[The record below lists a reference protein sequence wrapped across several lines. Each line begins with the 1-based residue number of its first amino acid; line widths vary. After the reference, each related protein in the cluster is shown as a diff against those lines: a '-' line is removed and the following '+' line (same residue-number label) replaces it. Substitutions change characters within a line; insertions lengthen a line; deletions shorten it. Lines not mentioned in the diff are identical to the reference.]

1 MEGRCAV
8 ETWAQFGTVPCRARV
23 TDGELLFICDGSD
36 EVNIFH
42 IEEKRIMV
50 SGFNIL
56 TMISVVY
63 FIIYYLLLWNSL
75 PRHSLFSKHY

>member
-8 ETWAQFGTVPCRARV
+8 ETWAQFGNVPCRAKV
-23 TDGELLFICDGSD
+23 TGGTLVFICDGSE

-42 IEEKRIMV
+42 IKEKRIMA

-63 FIIYYLLLWNSL
+63 FIIKY
-75 PRHSLFSKHY
+75 FTK